1 MLEKLKTLPRK
12 PLLYLIRIY
21 QKILSPDHGYLK
33 IFFPGGYCKYH
44 PTCSDYGHKAIE
56 KYGIFKGVPKAIW
69 RVLRCN
75 PFSKGGYDPLK

>member
-21 QKILSPDHGYLK
+21 QKTISPDHGYLK
-33 IFFPGGYCKYH
+33 IFFPNGYCKFS
-44 PTCSDYGHKAIE
+44 PTCSDYGYKAIE
-56 KYGIFKGVPKAIW
+56 KYGLVKGVPMAAW

-75 PFSKGGYDPLK
+75 PCSKGGYDPLK